1 MPPPAACKLNAL
13 PKIMPKA
20 LGMLLKWV
28 PIAIS
33 AMMMNSSDINGTS
46 MLVTLPM
53 R

>member
-13 PKIMPKA
+13 LKIMPKA
-20 LGMLLKWV
+20 LEILLTWV

-33 AMMMNSSDINGTS
+33 AMMINSSDINGTS